1 MPASKGPLLKVST
14 EEDIPVSA
22 IKTWN
27 MLQKEGETPVRSGR
41 NFPSGHFV

>member
-1 MPASKGPLLKVST
+1 MSASKDPLPKVST
-14 EEDIPVSA
+14 EEDIPASA

-41 NFPSGHFV
+41 NFPIGHFV